1 MLGRWNMKNVTRT
14 VEQAMHDNCG
24 CTKTVDVIQEPF
36 DNTMEISL
44 CALQSFHVYG
54 LIMVYIKQIKL
65 TKMYTPENKYEYETI
80 LHLGSMSFIDHD
92 NMKGATEYARRYLI
106 KRYGSDPDIELIP
119 LYFSELQYCHKK
131 RCVRS

>member
-1 MLGRWNMKNVTRT
+1 MLAKMFRRFQRPIMLGRWNMKNATRT

-54 LIMVYIKQIKL
+54 TYHGVRQ
-65 TKMYTPENKYEYETI
+65 TNKTYKNVHSRE
-80 LHLGSMSFIDHD
+80 
-92 NMKGATEYARRYLI
+92 
-106 KRYGSDPDIELIP
+106 
-119 LYFSELQYCHKK
+119 
-131 RCVRS
+131 